1 MPILR
6 HSEPFGFNAYRLY
19 KKFVGFY
26 CAAKKVGD
34 QQISAIRNSDRKQL
48 TDAGFTF
55 IKLLSL
61 EYPEVRGYAIFFE
74 GHLDEMN
81 QVLKSLERGY

>member
-1 MPILR
+1 MRTLVATVL
-6 HSEPFGFNAYRLY
+6 SNA
-19 KKFVGFY
+19 KGKNIY

-34 QQISAIRNSDRKQL
+34 QQINAIRNSDRKQL
-48 TDAGFTF
+48 TEAGFTF

-61 EYPEVRGYAIFFE
+61 EYPDVRGYAIFFE

-81 QVLKSLERGY
+81 QALKVVERGY